1 MRYLRSPVMIAP
13 ALLLLIG
20 LASAIDAW
28 YLLEQ
33 YVGFYNTVVAAED
46 IDRIRARGDLE
57 PATEQLFDRVHE
69 IREFAYEELG
79 LRRSTNF
86 TRYTELDRNHLVSVV
101 SAVESDSLRR
111 HMWNYPVLGP
121 LFYRGFYDEDRAR
134 REAERLEARGYDVHI
149 RRVNAF
155 SSLGYFSDPVYS
167 FMADYDDYR
176 LANLIIHEEMHAN
189 TWITG
194 QNVYNEEIATFL
206 GDEGAAQFIAHK
218 YGRDSEEYRAIA
230 AGRADRE
237 AYREWIRGVYAE
249 LGEAYRTLRT
259 RDERLEAKE
268 HIFAEARARLRERYD
283 KLFVTERYRHLAE
296 APLNNAVIDAGY
308 SYAGD
313 LSLYYDLYEELG
325 GDLAAAVRIF
335 RESAAHPNAP
345 KTFVAAAL
353 DGIRLAAGEPEETD
367 AGF

>member
-1 MRYLRSPVMIAP
+1 MRYLRSPLMMAP

-20 LASAIDAW
+20 LASASDAW

-46 IDRIRARGDLE
+46 IERVRARGDLDS
-57 PATEQLFDRVHE
+57 ATEKLFDRVHE
-69 IREFAYEELG
+69 IREFAYNQLG

-111 HMWNYPVLGP
+111 HMWNYPILGP

-134 REAERLEARGYDVHI
+134 REAARLEARGYDVHI

-167 FMADYDDYR
+167 FMAGYDDYR
-176 LANLIIHEEMHAN
+176 LANLIIHEEVHAN
-189 TWITG
+189 IWING

-206 GDEGAAQFIAHK
+206 GDEGAAHFIAHK
-218 YGRDSEEYRAIA
+218 YGKDSDEYRAIA

-259 RDERLEAKE
+259 REERLAAKE
-268 HIFAEARARLRERYD
+268 RIFADARARLSGQYD
-283 KLFVTERYRHLAE
+283 ELFVTERYRHLAE

-313 LSLYYDLYEELG
+313 LSLYYDLYEELA
-325 GDLAAAVRIF
+325 GDLAAAVEIF
-335 RESAAHPNAP
+335 RESASHPHAP
-345 KTFVAAAL
+345 KSFVAAAL
-353 DGIRLAAGEPEETD
+353 DGIRLAAGEAGESET
-367 AGF
+367 GF

>member
-1 MRYLRSPVMIAP
+1 MRYLRSPVMMAP
-13 ALLLLIG
+13 ALLLLFG
-20 LASAIDAW
+20 LATAVDAW

-33 YVGFYNTVVAAED
+33 YVGFYNTVVSAEE
-46 IDRIRARGDLE
+46 IERIRARGGLE
-57 PATEQLFDRVHE
+57 PATEQLFDRVGE
-69 IREFAYEELG
+69 IREFAYNELG
-79 LRRSTNF
+79 LRRSSNF

-101 SAVESDSLRR
+101 SAVERDSLRR

-134 REAERLEARGYDVHI
+134 REAVRLKARGYDVHI

-176 LANLIIHEEMHAN
+176 LANLIIHEEVHAN
-189 TWITG
+189 IWIHG

-218 YGRDSEEYRAIA
+218 YGSDSEEYRAIA

-237 AYREWIRGVYAE
+237 AYREWIRGIYAE
-249 LGEAYRTLRT
+249 LSEAYRTLRT
-259 RDERLEAKE
+259 RNERLQAKDR
-268 HIFAEARARLRERYD
+268 IFAEARAHLRERYD
-283 KLFVTERYRHLAE
+283 ELFVTERYRHLLE

-325 GDLAAAVRIF
+325 GDLAAAVEIF
-335 RESAAHPNAP
+335 RESATHPYAP
-345 KTFVAAAL
+345 KTFVAATL
-353 DGIRLAAGEPEETD
+353 EGIRLAAGEQDEAES
-367 AGF
+367 GF